1 MLEKIREELDK
12 GFFIPWPLL
21 KNFLKSVGPLLFIIS
36 RHPDSLLKNIPAY
49 KKRLKNHRLP
59 WVHIEDES
67 EFDSTKK
74 LNKKYFT
81 DNPGPVEN
89 KKYLRPTRFCESNAP
104 EIRALAR
111 ELREK
116 NKSDEEFVQAAFNWV
131 KNNKYLVFKPIGGAL
146 QTLKTKGGVCLDQLS
161 LLIAIAR
168 AGGVPARYRLYGLA
182 PTQELYNL
190 MVAPDPII
198 RETYEALGFLDAMH
212 GEAELRVNGKWIHG
226 DPTFSD
232 ELSVGM
238 GIPISELGGEPGW
251 RVRVTK
257 SADIRFEGF
266 PILFRRLMTPL
277 FLILRN
283 TVDEI
288 NKALDEFRE
297 KGRRILETMSVEE
310 YNRKKKKTFKPVVPS
325 ISEVKAFREEMK
337 KTWAD
342 AGK

>member
-1 MLEKIREELDK
+1 MFKKIREELDK

-36 RHPDSLLKNIPAY
+36 RHPSFLINNIPAY
-49 KKRLKNHRLP
+49 QKRLKRHRLP
-59 WVHIEDES
+59 WMHIEDES

-74 LNKKYFT
+74 LNKKYFN
-81 DNPGPVEN
+81 DDIGRVES

-104 EIRALAR
+104 EIRALAE

-168 AGGVPARYRLYGLA
+168 AGGIPARYRLYGLA

-190 MVAPDPII
+190 MVAPNPII

-212 GEAELRVNGKWIHG
+212 GEAELMVDGRWIHG

-232 ELSVGM
+232 ELSAGT

-251 RVRVTK
+251 RVRVKK

-266 PILFRRLMTPL
+266 PILVRRFATPL
-277 FLILRN
+277 FLLLRN

-288 NKALDEFRE
+288 NKTLDELRE
-297 KGRRILETMSVEE
+297 KGRRILETIGVEE
-310 YNRKKKKTFKPVVPS
+310 YNRRKKRTFKPVVPS
-325 ISEVKAFREEMK
+325 VSEVKAFREEMK
-337 KTWAD
+337 KSLVD
-342 AGK
+342 IGK